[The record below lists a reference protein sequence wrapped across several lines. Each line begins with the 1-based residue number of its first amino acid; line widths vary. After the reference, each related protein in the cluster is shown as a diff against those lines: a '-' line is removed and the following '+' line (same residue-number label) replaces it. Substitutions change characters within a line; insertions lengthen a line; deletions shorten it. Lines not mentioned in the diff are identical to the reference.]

1 MLPSASALS
10 PLDGRY
16 ASRVDKF
23 ADAFS
28 EHALMR
34 QRFAVEVEWLLAL
47 AARPDLPEL
56 AQVAPNTAA
65 VIRGWVDGFG
75 PDDTARISEIEKVT
89 NHDVKAVEYYLK
101 ERLGAIGFGPSAEF
115 VHFGCTSEDINNLAH
130 ALMLREGLDQAW
142 FPLAEQLVGA
152 VDAVAR
158 EHAALAMPSHTHGQP
173 ATPTTLGK
181 ELAVFVRRWRRQID
195 GLRAVSLQG
204 KFNGAVGTFAAHVT
218 AYPDVPWDQV
228 SREFVESFGLLWNP
242 LTTQIEPHDSLAEV
256 FHGVIRFNSI
266 VLDFC
271 RDMWEYISR
280 DLLRQRKV
288 AGEVGSSTMPHKV
301 NPIDFENAEANAGIS
316 SALLEHLATKL
327 TVSRMQRDL
336 SDSSAIRN
344 VGLAMAHSGLA
355 IGSAL
360 RGLARVTPDPATMS
374 AALDAHW
381 EVLGEAIQTV
391 MRRYGL
397 PEPYERLK
405 ELTQGA
411 RVDEEGVRRFIRGLG
426 LPPDA
431 EARLMALTPVT
442 YLGLAE
448 RLAGLA

>member
-1 MLPSASALS
+1 
-10 PLDGRY
+10 
-16 ASRVDKF
+16 
-23 ADAFS
+23 
-28 EHALMR
+28 
-34 QRFAVEVEWLLAL
+34 
-47 AARPDLPEL
+47 
-56 AQVAPNTAA
+56 
-65 VIRGWVDGFG
+65 
-75 PDDTARISEIEKVT
+75 
-89 NHDVKAVEYYLK
+89 
-101 ERLGAIGFGPSAEF
+101 
-115 VHFGCTSEDINNLAH
+115 
-130 ALMLREGLDQAW
+130 
-142 FPLAEQLVGA
+142 
-152 VDAVAR
+152 
-158 EHAALAMPSHTHGQP
+158 
-173 ATPTTLGK
+173 
-181 ELAVFVRRWRRQID
+181 
-195 GLRAVSLQG
+195 
-204 KFNGAVGTFAAHVT
+204 
-218 AYPDVPWDQV
+218 
-228 SREFVESFGLLWNP
+228 
-242 LTTQIEPHDSLAEV
+242 
-256 FHGVIRFNSI
+256 
-266 VLDFC
+266 
-271 RDMWEYISR
+271 
-280 DLLRQRKV
+280 
-288 AGEVGSSTMPHKV
+288 
-301 NPIDFENAEANAGIS
+301 
-316 SALLEHLATKL
+316 
-327 TVSRMQRDL
+327 MQRDL